1 MNRQT
6 IVGRMF
12 GGGHGNHG
20 TFMIT
25 KYIAES
31 HQPLLYERNFH
42 PAKVK
47 DCPNQLFVLLR
58 FSDGRI
64 KTLVVSDP
72 LNSLKV
78 FRIMPGNLEK
88 DFLSFRNFA
97 NHPTDSTWNTSTEI
111 NVDAQD
117 DVWANDIDEWK
128 LAGRYKYTIKEV
140 LLNWQPDGNSVT
152 WIISKQPE
160 GNIWIFSD
168 FVFHNS
174 YRNPLSC
181 YLFQLTC

>member
-58 FSDGRI
+58 FSDARI

-72 LNSLKV
+72 SNSLKV
-78 FRIMPGNLEK
+78 FRIMPGHLEQ
-88 DFLSFRNFA
+88 DFLSFRNDL
-97 NHPTDSTWNTSTEI
+97 NDTTDNTWSTSTNI
-111 NVDAQD
+111 QVNGIVRTFHS
-117 DVWANDIDEWK
+117 DESQNESY
-128 LAGRYKYTIKEV
+128 GYEYKIRWQ
-140 LLNWQPDGNSVT
+140 LLRNHQNGSSIT
-152 WIISKQPE
+152 WII
-160 GNIWIFSD
+160 
-168 FVFHNS
+168 
-174 YRNPLSC
+174 
-181 YLFQLTC
+181 

>member
-1 MNRQT
+1 
-6 IVGRMF
+6 MF

-58 FSDGRI
+58 FSDRRI

-78 FRIMPGNLEK
+78 FRIMPGHLEQ
-88 DFLSFRNFA
+88 DFLSFRN
-97 NHPTDSTWNTSTEI
+97 NLNDPTDKTWTTSTNIEVNGIVRIYNRKNKAEI
-111 NVDAQD
+111 SGSYD
-117 DVWANDIDEWK
+117 
-128 LAGRYKYTIKEV
+128 YTIRAQI
-140 LLNWQPDGNSVT
+140 LRNDPNGSSVS
-152 WIISKQPE
+152 WVIVRPEE
-160 GNIWIFSD
+160 GNIWIFPD
-168 FVFHNS
+168 FVFHDSYWNS
-174 YRNPLSC
+174 LSC
-181 YLFQLTC
+181 CLFQLIC